1 MGQYGKTGLSLVL
14 KESVRSFYK
23 NNCVVFSASLAFYAM
38 FAAIPIL
45 LLAVLALGRVLVSS
59 QDAIGALQRLTSAL
73 LPGKQKV
80 IFDEVYSLS
89 LIKGIWSTVGII
101 TCLWS
106 IVPLVSA
113 LKIVFSSIFKVE
125 SKRPFFYELVLD
137 VSSALMLMLILIFLV
152 IGEITYSQVVTR
164 LIKDISLPLHLADLL
179 TNFVIAGTGMAI
191 FYYVFIPVKLKFRH
205 ILAVSYL
212 ISLLWEMVRP
222 TLFFFITLNPRFGI
236 AFGSLKALF
245 LLFMWVYVS
254 FFMILFGVEI
264 MANLWRKETVVLREL
279 IIRAHKNA
287 AERRKLLQKYAVS
300 YKAGGVV
307 FEKGSPGNR
316 VYYVVTGCVKLLTG
330 DREPLAAC
338 EGDFFGIASMLSG
351 IPEPETAIAV
361 DDDTLVLHIGEKDFS
376 DLITLAPE
384 ITVTLLRRLALQLH
398 TPGEPA
404 QVRETAQV
412 KETM

>member
-1 MGQYGKTGLSLVL
+1 MGPYGKAGLSLVL
-14 KESVRSFYK
+14 KESIRSFYK
-23 NNCVVFSASLAFYAM
+23 NNCVVFSAALAFYAM

-59 QDAIGALQRLTSAL
+59 QEAIGALQRLTSAL
-73 LPGKQKV
+73 LPGKQQI
-80 IFDEVYSLS
+80 IFNEVYSLS

-106 IVPLVSA
+106 IVPLVST

-125 SKRPFFYELVLD
+125 SKRPFFYELIAD
-137 VSSALMLMLILIFLV
+137 VSSTLLLMLILIFLV

-164 LIKDISLPLHLADLL
+164 LIKDVSLPLHMADLL

-212 ISLLWEMVRP
+212 TSLAWEVVRP
-222 TLFFFITLNPRFGI
+222 ALFFFITLNPRFGI
-236 AFGSLKALF
+236 AFGSLKAIF
-245 LLFMWVYVS
+245 LLFMWVYIS

-264 MANLWRKETVVLREL
+264 MANLRRKEKIALREL

-287 AERRKLLQKYAVS
+287 AERRKLLQRYAVS
-300 YKAGGVV
+300 YKAGDVV

-316 VYYVVTGCVKLLTG
+316 IYYVVAGCVKLLTG
-330 DREPLAAC
+330 DRELMGAC
-338 EGDFFGIASMLSG
+338 EGDFFGIVSMLLG
-351 IPEPETAIAV
+351 IPEPETAIAA

-376 DLITLAPE
+376 DLIKLAPE
-384 ITVTLLRRLALQLH
+384 ITISLFRRLALQLY
-398 TPGEPA
+398 TPEEP
-404 QVRETAQV
+404 AQV
-412 KETM
+412 KETMK